1 MKKLL
6 ISAYSLDIGG
16 IETALITLLKY
27 LHNDYEI
34 TLVLEK
40 KQGMFLKDVPNNV
53 KIITYEISQ
62 KKIAII
68 RKIDNFIRQ
77 RKFIKANGNKFDC
90 SICYATYSKPCSF
103 VARKSSKSSILW
115 VHNNYMSFF
124 DGNVELYKRFFK
136 ELKIG
141 EYKKIVFVSELD
153 KNIFN
158 AYFPEYNKKTVF
170 CNNLIDYKTII
181 NKSNEA
187 ITDFKI
193 NGVSDIDATVAS
205 PLETDKALDE
215 IKRKKANNE
224 TITDFKKEDVPT
236 FINIGRHDEKQKKIS
251 RIINSTRKLNLQ
263 GYKFNVI
270 IIGKG
275 SSTKQ
280 YEEMCKDIKNIKFL
294 GAKKNPYPYL
304 KQSDCFLMSSKF
316 EGYPVV
322 LIESMI
328 LGTPIITTDVS
339 DAKKD
344 IDKKYGIVVE
354 NSEKGVYNG
363 MKKFLDNYNEFK
375 NGYIDKKTKIEK
387 FNPEKF
393 NEEIKN
399 KVKDIIG

>member
-6 ISAYSLDIGG
+6 VSAYSLDIGG

-136 ELKIG
+136 ELKIE

-181 NKSNEA
+181 NKS
-187 ITDFKI
+187 
-193 NGVSDIDATVAS
+193 
-205 PLETDKALDE
+205 
-215 IKRKKANNE
+215 NE

>member
-40 KQGMFLKDVPNNV
+40 KQGVFLKDVPNNV

-136 ELKIG
+136 ELKIE

-181 NKSNEA
+181 NKSNE
-187 ITDFKI
+187 
-193 NGVSDIDATVAS
+193 N
-205 PLETDKALDE
+205 
-215 IKRKKANNE
+215 
-224 TITDFKKEDVPT
+224 ITDFKKEDVPT
-236 FINIGRHDEKQKKIS
+236 FINIGRHDEKQKRLS
-251 RIINSTRKLNLQ
+251 RIINATKRLNKE
-263 GYKFNVI
+263 GYKFRVI
-270 IIGKG
+270 FIGKG
-275 SSTKQ
+275 TDTQRYLSMSKNL
-280 YEEMCKDIKNIKFL
+280 KNIEFL
-294 GAKKNPYPYL
+294 GAKRNPYPYL
-304 KQSDCFLMSSKF
+304 KQSDALLLSSQF

-322 LIESMI
+322 YVESYV
-328 LGTPIITTDVS
+328 LNKPIITTDVS

-344 IDKKYGIVVE
+344 IEGRYGLVCD
-354 NSEKGVYNG
+354 NSEKGVYEG
-363 MKKFLDNYNEFK
+363 MKEFLDKGFKPLEF
-375 NGYIDKKTKIEK
+375 DPEE
-387 FNPEKF
+387 FN
-393 NEEIKN
+393 
-399 KVKDIIG
+399 KDIIDNVNKIINDK